1 MSALLELFGQSEQSQ
16 VNWQTVL
23 LEQQCPYLNRKCVK
37 TRKSSPEIAIGT
49 CSIAYGQHTEGMI
62 ICPHR
67 MLERQQIFFD
77 ALHLLTN
84 HEPGNQ
90 LHIVP
95 EVSIPGGSVDYF
107 LVSAKHNKVQD
118 FVGIEIQTLDTTGS
132 LWNERQKFILARGQ
146 AAILESHKSFGMNW
160 KMTAKTILVQLHH
173 KIQTFEHLGKHLA
186 LVIQT
191 PLETYMRQ
199 EFNFSSIGNAKPT
212 DALQI
217 HTYKLA
223 NHQIQLE
230 QRFST
235 NSVGLSK
242 ALGLQAEAKL
252 ELEIMKTQLEAKLNP
267 QNVLRIG

>member
-1 MSALLELFGQSEQSQ
+1 MSALLELFGQSAQSQ
-16 VNWQTVL
+16 ANWQTVL
-23 LEQQCPYLNRKCVK
+23 LEQNCPYLNRKCVK

-49 CSIAYGQHTEGMI
+49 CSVAYSQHTEGMI

-77 ALHLLTN
+77 CLHLLD
-84 HEPGNQ
+84 HVPGNQ

-95 EVSIPGGSVDYF
+95 EISIPGGSVDYF
-107 LVSAKHNKVQD
+107 LVSAKNNKVQD

-146 AAILESHKSFGMNW
+146 AAILENTKSFGMNW

-173 KIQTFEHLGKHLA
+173 KIQTFEHLGKHLV

-199 EFNFSSIGNAKPT
+199 EFNFSSISNAKST
-212 DALQI
+212 DSLQV
-217 HTYKLA
+217 HAYKLQ
-223 NHQIQLE
+223 NNQIQLE

-235 NSVGLSK
+235 NAIGIAE

-252 ELEIMKTQLEAKLNP
+252 ELEIIQAQLEMKLNP
-267 QNVLRIG
+267 QNVLQIKV

>member
-1 MSALLELFGQSEQSQ
+1 MSALLELFGHSAQTQAD
-16 VNWQTVL
+16 WQTVL
-23 LEQQCPYLNRKCVK
+23 LEQQCPYLNKKCVK

-49 CSIAYGQHTEGMI
+49 CSVAYRQHTDGII

-77 ALHLLTN
+77 TLHLLEN

-90 LHIVP
+90 LHIVS

-107 LVSAKHNKVQD
+107 LVSAKNNKVQD

-132 LWNERQKFILARGQ
+132 LWNERQKFIIAQGQ
-146 AAILESHKSFGMNW
+146 AAILEGNKSFGMNW

-173 KIQTFEHLGKHLA
+173 KIQTFEHLGKHLV

-191 PLETYMRQ
+191 PFEMYMRQ
-199 EFNFSSIGNAKPT
+199 EFNFSSISKVKPT

-223 NHQIQLE
+223 NHQIQLDE
-230 QRFST
+230 RFST
-235 NSVGLSK
+235 NSIGLSE

-252 ELEIMKTQLEAKLNP
+252 ELEIIKMQLETKLNP
-267 QNVLRIG
+267 QNILKI